1 MPKCQYCEYETEDT
15 SNFKKHMATEKHEWY
30 VNNSIKLDHLVEKL
44 GYHKCKFCK
53 YITSRRDNLLRH
65 YENSHNIDDDDNP
78 NIINL

>member
-44 GYHKCKFCK
+44 GYHKCKFF
-53 YITSRRDNLLRH
+53 
-65 YENSHNIDDDDNP
+65 
-78 NIINL
+78 